1 MPSPRLL
8 IIGILTLALL
18 SSCST
23 GRFYSQAAKGQFEI
37 LARSRPLSVVKDDP
51 TTPPHIRSQLI
62 LAERLLE
69 FAENELSLHPGT
81 AYSAYADLGRDHVV
95 WNIFAAAELSLTPKE
110 WRYPIVGKLNYRG
123 YFSEEAALSAAQALE
138 DEGYDTVVGEVDAYS
153 TLGWF
158 RDPLL
163 NTFIEDNEILL
174 AELIFHELTHRRLF
188 RKGQT
193 AFNEA
198 LATAVSYEG
207 VRRWLQAEGKSDQL
221 DNYALLLQRRAA
233 FYAHVESTRQE
244 LRTLYASPGTRP
256 EKLRRKTELL
266 AALQDDF
273 RALHRRWGSSGS
285 NYWLAKP
292 LNNAHLVASA
302 TYQQHLPLF
311 ENLLKTH
318 QNNLPNFF
326 RAAKKLPKIEDE
338 D

>member
-1 MPSPRLL
+1 MAFPRVFLILL
-8 IIGILTLALL
+8 MI
-18 SSCST
+18 SCST
-23 GRFYSQAAKGQFEI
+23 GCFYTQAVKGQFEI
-37 LARSRPLSVVKDDP
+37 LSRSRPLSVAKNDP
-51 TTPPHIRSQLI
+51 ATPPKIRSQLI

-69 FAENELSLHPGT
+69 FAENELSLDPGT

-95 WNIFAAAELSLTPKE
+95 WNIFAAPKLSLTPKE
-110 WRYPIVGKLNYRG
+110 WWYPIVGKLNYRG
-123 YFSEEAALSAAQALE
+123 YFNEESARKAVQGLE
-138 DEGYDTVVGEVDAYS
+138 DDGYDTVVGEVDAYS

-163 NTFIEDNEILL
+163 NTFIENKEILL

-188 RKGQT
+188 RKGET

-221 DNYALLLQRRAA
+221 DDYALLLKRRAE
-233 FYAHVESTRQE
+233 FYAHVEHTRGA
-244 LRTLYASPGTRP
+244 LRALYASPRTRA

-273 RALHRRWGSSGS
+273 RALHRRWGSRGG

-302 TYQQHLPLF
+302 TYQEHLPLF
-311 ENLLKTH
+311 ENLLRTH
-318 QNNLPNFF
+318 HQSLDDFF